1 MQPFVQADVVIKQ
14 RKHLSSAILL
24 GLDSTYQTGLW
35 ALRDSLIEGKFDSID
50 KEHYP
55 LISYNENESKWPG
68 IILGEGLAGQLGAD
82 VGDEVSILSPQA
94 SSGSTLLSGGTISR
108 TYVVSAIFQSGLSDY
123 DGKFAVT
130 SVKEARKFMI
140 DYDESMDTEN
150 YVTGVAFNLED
161 PYKADRLKKDFNFE
175 GLQLRNWRDDNA
187 ALLSA
192 LLLEK
197 YTMSAILTLIVL
209 VAAFSISGTMMM
221 SVFLRKTQL
230 SLFRAL
236 GFTQKNVL
244 YFYVVQGFIIGSLG
258 ILLGMFFGLGFCS
271 LLHLEGYECS
281 CGS

>member
-1 MQPFVQADVVIKQ
+1 
-14 RKHLSSAILL
+14 
-24 GLDSTYQTGLW
+24 
-35 ALRDSLIEGKFDSID
+35 
-50 KEHYP
+50 
-55 LISYNENESKWPG
+55 
-68 IILGEGLAGQLGAD
+68 
-82 VGDEVSILSPQA
+82 
-94 SSGSTLLSGGTISR
+94 
-108 TYVVSAIFQSGLSDY
+108 
-123 DGKFAVT
+123 
-130 SVKEARKFMI
+130 
-140 DYDESMDTEN
+140 MDDEN
-150 YVTGVAFNLED
+150 YVTGVAFNLQN
-161 PYKADRLKKDFNFE
+161 PYKADTLKKRFKLK

-221 SVFLRKTQL
+221 SVFHRKTQL

-271 LLHLEGYECS
+271 FLQFAGH
-281 CGS
+281 